1 VRALP
6 FDTHICVSYKFYQTN
21 LALRSAPTL
30 MPATILIADDYE
42 DNLELMR
49 LLLAAGDYQVRE
61 ARNGTECVTM
71 AREQRPDL
79 IMIDLSMPLLD
90 GWAVFKELQDDERTA
105 AIPCVAVTASGEE
118 DRERALKNG
127 FSEYISKPFRGAHLL
142 ETVASLLAVRKTN
155 PPPGDVVELAVV
167 AQDKQAL
174 RLE

>member
-1 VRALP
+1 M
-6 FDTHICVSYKFYQTN
+6 S
-21 LALRSAPTL
+21 
-30 MPATILIADDYE
+30 ATILIADDYE
-42 DNLELMR
+42 DNLELLR

-118 DRERALKNG
+118 DRERALKTG
-127 FSEYISKPFRGAHLL
+127 FSEYISKPFRGVHLL
-142 ETVASLLAVRKTN
+142 ETVASLLAVQN
-155 PPPGDVVELAVV
+155 ELSS
-167 AQDKQAL
+167 
-174 RLE
+174 R